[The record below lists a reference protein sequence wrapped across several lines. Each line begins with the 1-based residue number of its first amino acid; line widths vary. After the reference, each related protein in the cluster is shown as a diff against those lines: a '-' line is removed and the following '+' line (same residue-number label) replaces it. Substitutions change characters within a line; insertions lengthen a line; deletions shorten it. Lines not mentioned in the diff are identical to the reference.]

1 MNSSRTLAVFDLDGT
16 ISRRDTFTPYVF
28 GWLARHP
35 SRWWRLIFM
44 LPTLLA
50 YALGRA
56 DRGHLKGQLLHQ
68 TLGGLPHDVMQQW
81 TARHVHQLLQHGL
94 FANALERIRWHRE
107 AGHYLVLM
115 SASVDCFV
123 PAIGSALGFD
133 ETICSQA
140 RWNSDGTLDGRL
152 IGANC
157 RGEEKLRQLRNLKAR
172 LAPGEIWAYGNS
184 RADLIHMREATHGVY
199 VNGPSRDLSS
209 ALRHIVNEHWS

>member
-1 MNSSRTLAVFDLDGT
+1 MNSPRTLAIFDLDGT

-35 SRWWRLIFM
+35 ARWWRLILM

-50 YALGRA
+50 FALGRA
-56 DRGHLKGQLLHQ
+56 SRGHLKGQLLHQ
-68 TLGGLPHDVMQQW
+68 TLGGLPRHAVQQW
-81 TARHVHQLLQHGL
+81 TAQHVHHLLQHGL
-94 FANALERIRWHRE
+94 FATALERIRWHRE

-123 PAIGSALGFD
+123 PALGSALGFD

-140 RWNSDGTLDGRL
+140 RWNFDDTLDGRL

-157 RGEEKLRQLRNLKAR
+157 RGEEKLRQLRALKAR
-172 LAPGEIWAYGNS
+172 LSPDDIWAYGNS
-184 RADLIHMREATHGVY
+184 RADLIHMREATQGVY

-209 ALRHIVNEHWS
+209 ALSHIVNERWT